1 MAEEL
6 QSLLEKIQREG
17 IEKANAEAAE
27 LISEAKKKAAELLSD
42 AERKVA
48 ELNHKAESDAAV
60 LLSRSEQ
67 SIRQAARDIVLG
79 VRQAVSDTLSR
90 VLLDEVG
97 KTLTG
102 DFLQTYLLKVVEQL
116 GDVSGA
122 EVHVAPADAE
132 ALLAFARTKLGT
144 AVQGGLKVVAD
155 QDVGAGIS
163 VRMDG
168 GRIEHSFTA
177 QSVLEA
183 MTATLRPSLA
193 KLLSE
198 SGK

>member
-17 IEKANAEAAE
+17 IEKANAKSAE
-27 LISEAKKKAAELLSD
+27 LISEAKKKSDALLSD

-48 ELNHKAESDAAV
+48 DMNRKAESDAAV

-79 VRQAVSDTLSR
+79 VQQAVSDTLSR

-97 KTLTG
+97 KTLKG

-132 ALLAFARTKLGT
+132 ALATFARAKLAT
-144 AVQGGLKVVAD
+144 AVQGGLKIVAD
-155 QDVGAGIS
+155 RDVGAGIS
-163 VRMDG
+163 VRMED

-183 MTATLRPSLA
+183 MSATLRPSLA

>member
-48 ELNHKAESDAAV
+48 ELNRKADAAV

-132 ALLAFARTKLGT
+132 ALLAFARTKLGA